1 MAECL
6 RNHDLCWKLQRKKKK
21 KKAAFFLPEGCDL
34 PGQECRGGATSAKT
48 HSSLGDTMKNVVAH
62 GKRVTGMG
70 GLEITRA
77 PPPRRKRRQ
86 LAGVCLLW
94 GGGVEQRGGVNGL
107 FFPQEVSSSD
117 SPLPPL
123 HGRAD

>member
-1 MAECL
+1 MSL
-6 RNHDLCWKLQRKKKK
+6 LQSGRVSEKPRPLLETPEEEKK

-77 PPPRRKRRQ
+77 PPPRRKRRH
-86 LAGVCLLW
+86 LAGVCLLS
-94 GGGVEQRGGVNGL
+94 GGGWSRG
-107 FFPQEVSSSD
+107 E
-117 SPLPPL
+117 
-123 HGRAD
+123 A